1 MEKCAQVHRTKCT
14 PALFV
19 EILPIASML
28 SGSTRRKFVLKWHTF
43 QRRCANIGER
53 DIVKKEICA
62 FTVMLASNKN
72 LLRTPHLKQAQVTG
86 LQPAITARAVPG
98 WPREIADT
106 SIRAWESRSQLPRD
120 LSLCSDKAK
129 LQEIRMSPKRKC
141 VILIGSVPILYVA
154 SSTLRMRV
162 FAHREDR
169 IGLK

>member
-1 MEKCAQVHRTKCT
+1 M
-14 PALFV
+14 FV
-19 EILPIASML
+19 EQLQL
-28 SGSTRRKFVLKWHTF
+28 TH
-43 QRRCANIGER
+43 IGER

-72 LLRTPHLKQAQVTG
+72 LFQAPHPKQAQVTG
-86 LQPAITARAVPG
+86 LQPAITARAAPG

-154 SSTLRMRV
+154 SSTLWMRV
-162 FAHREDR
+162 TERTESASNEGPNKWT
-169 IGLK
+169 IQAVKKGQSM